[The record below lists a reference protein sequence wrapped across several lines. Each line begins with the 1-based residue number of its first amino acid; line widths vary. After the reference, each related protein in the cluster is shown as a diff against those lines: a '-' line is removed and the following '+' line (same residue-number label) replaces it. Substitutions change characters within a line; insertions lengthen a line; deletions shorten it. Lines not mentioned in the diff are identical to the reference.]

1 MTNSPSN
8 ARFSWQK
15 SRWTGSAS
23 VSGGTQ
29 GATGYSP
36 TKANFCTRVQL
47 MYNICSKILRNSF
60 LLGKEKSQHVS
71 GPVSANIYVSFATK
85 FICIICLTYITA
97 LHRCIFSLLIIL
109 CLLMCKSAGYVRLT
123 AQQQQQLMRQK
134 SLSASSNSVQSPPGV

>member
-1 MTNSPSN
+1 MLD
-8 ARFSWQK
+8 
-15 SRWTGSAS
+15 SAGKR
-23 VSGGTQ
+23 VAEQ
-29 GATGYSP
+29 GQLQFLAERRERLDIHLP
-36 TKANFCTRVQL
+36 KQIFCTRVQL

-134 SLSASSNSVQSPPGV
+134 SLSASSNSVQSPPGL